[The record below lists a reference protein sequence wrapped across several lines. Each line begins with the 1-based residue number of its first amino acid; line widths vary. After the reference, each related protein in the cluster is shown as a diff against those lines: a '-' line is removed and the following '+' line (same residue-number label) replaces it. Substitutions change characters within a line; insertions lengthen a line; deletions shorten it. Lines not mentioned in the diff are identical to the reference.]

1 MTKIY
6 EHYRLKQEKFKQDF
20 VSMNQKAGQKATS
33 PLEREFY
40 KLLTNADFAT
50 DCRNNVDNC
59 KLEPIYDEIG
69 ETSYKKSLIQYLTI
83 KTTTVFTAHK

>member
-1 MTKIY
+1 
-6 EHYRLKQEKFKQDF
+6 
-20 VSMNQKAGQKATS
+20 MNQKAGQKATS
-33 PLEREFY
+33 PVEREFY